1 MNSDVQKTNMMLK
14 EFVFDRKL
22 SFRNLKIKADTSVHV
37 AET

>member
-14 EFVFDRKL
+14 EFDRKL